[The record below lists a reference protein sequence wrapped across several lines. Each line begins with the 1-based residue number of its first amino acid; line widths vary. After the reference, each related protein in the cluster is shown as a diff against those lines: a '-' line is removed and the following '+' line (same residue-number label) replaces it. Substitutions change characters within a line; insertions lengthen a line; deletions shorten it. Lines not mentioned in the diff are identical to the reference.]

1 MDFSIVSRHLKKP
14 HRLFICILLAALFP
28 LGFQANAREVTDDL
42 GRHVIIPDR
51 PKRVVSLAPSIT
63 EIIFALHREAI
74 LVGVTQFSDFPPEA
88 KGFRSVGSYINLDL
102 ERIVALSPDLCL
114 ATKDGNP
121 REVIERLASLKIPVY
136 VLDPRN
142 LEAVMDT
149 LLRIG
154 DILGAHREAA
164 VIVEMMRAR
173 IRRVISRVA
182 KASHRPSVF
191 FQIGITPIIS
201 VGTSTYIDELIRLAG
216 GENVAKGP
224 TAYPQFSEEQ
234 VVALAPE
241 ILIITSMARGGRF
254 KQVKKSWEK
263 WAQLPAVKNG
273 RILVVDSNLFDRP
286 SPRIVD
292 ALETLAA
299 KIHPELFEERP

>member
-1 MDFSIVSRHLKKP
+1 MPGSVSRD
-14 HRLFICILLAALFP
+14 A
-28 LGFQANAREVTDDL
+28 
-42 GRHVIIPDR
+42 DR
-51 PKRVVSLAPSIT
+51 A
-63 EIIFALHREAI
+63 
-74 LVGVTQFSDFPPEA
+74 
-88 KGFRSVGSYINLDL
+88 SVD
-102 ERIVALSPDLCL
+102 
-114 ATKDGNP
+114 
-121 REVIERLASLKIPVY
+121 
-136 VLDPRN
+136 
-142 LEAVMDT
+142 
-149 LLRIG
+149 RIG

-164 VIVEMMRAR
+164 VIVERMRAR

-201 VGTSTYIDELIRLAG
+201 VGTSTYIDKLIRLAG
-216 GENVAKGP
+216 GENVAEGP

-241 ILIITSMARGGRF
+241 VLIITSMARGGRF
-254 KQVKKSWEK
+254 EQVKRRWEK
-263 WAQLPAVKNG
+263 WAHLPAVKND

-299 KIHPELFEERP
+299 KIHPELFEETP

>member
-1 MDFSIVSRHLKKP
+1 MAFSIVSRYLKRP
-14 HRLFICILLAALFP
+14 LRLFICMLLTTLLP
-28 LGFQANAREVTDDL
+28 LGFQAKAREVTDDL
-42 GRHVIIPDR
+42 GRRVIIPDR

-63 EIIFALHREAI
+63 EIIFSIHREAS

-88 KGFRSVGSYINLDL
+88 KSLPSVGSYVNLDL
-102 ERIVALSPDLCL
+102 ERIVALNPDLCL

-121 REVIERLASLKIPVY
+121 REIIKRLASLNIPVY
-136 VLDPRN
+136 VLDPRD
-142 LEAVMDT
+142 LEAVMDS
-149 LLRIG
+149 LLKIG
-154 DILGAHREAA
+154 DLLDAHREAA
-164 VIVEMMRAR
+164 VIVEKMRDR
-173 IRRVISRVA
+173 IRRVTSRIA
-182 KASHRPSVF
+182 TAAHRPTVF

-201 VGTSTYIDELIRLAG
+201 VGTSTYIDKLIRLAG
-216 GENVAKGP
+216 GENVAEGP

-241 ILIITSMARGGRF
+241 VLIITSMARGGRF
-254 KQVKKSWEK
+254 EQVKRRWEK
-263 WAQLPAVKNG
+263 WAHLPAVKND

-299 KIHPELFEERP
+299 KIHPEVFVETP

>member
-1 MDFSIVSRHLKKP
+1 
-14 HRLFICILLAALFP
+14 
-28 LGFQANAREVTDDL
+28 
-42 GRHVIIPDR
+42 
-51 PKRVVSLAPSIT
+51 VVSLAPSIT
-63 EIIFALHREAI
+63 EIIFALHREAT

-88 KGFRSVGSYINLDL
+88 KGLRSVGSYINLDL

-164 VIVEMMRAR
+164 VIVERMRAR

-263 WAQLPAVKNG
+263 WSQLPAVKNG